1 MTPRAPDPDP
11 RDPADEAVSRLLD
24 RVGMEEPPADLKDN
38 VLRAIGTRPE
48 PAPSGWFESLR
59 AGIRRRLLPPLAPFA
74 AGAVAGILVFAL
86 ASDGRRIGGGGAPL
100 EGVMAPLGGSPAER
114 GPVDDQRFEL
124 GRANV
129 RFEAYRPAGAAD
141 RAVVEVTMDAAADPL
156 VVTMVLAPG
165 WGRVERLVA
174 SPSGPASE
182 GVDYGPQWVRI
193 RHVGK
198 GRVEIRLAVDGAGND
213 PIAIAAESGGTS
225 AHGAL
230 RAFAPNAAAGVS
242 K

>member
-1 MTPRAPDPDP
+1 MTPRTPDPDP

-48 PAPSGWFESLR
+48 PARSGWLESLR

-74 AGAVAGILVFAL
+74 AGAVAGVLVFAL
-86 ASDGRRIGGGGAPL
+86 ASDGGRTGGGGAPL

-141 RAVVEVTMDAAADPL
+141 RAVVAVTMDAVDPL

-165 WGRVERLVA
+165 ASRVERLVA
-174 SPSGPASE
+174 APSGPASE
-182 GVDYGPQWVRI
+182 GVDYGPHWVRI
-193 RHVGK
+193 RHVGR
-198 GRVEIRLAVDGAGND
+198 GRVEIRLAIDGAAND

-225 AHGAL
+225 AQGAL
-230 RAFAPNAAAGVS
+230 RAFAPNAAPGVS